1 MRVIGLCVNVTINLF
16 KFFFFLPEF
25 DFTLTF
31 VPRIIDIRRF
41 CRNQYGLY
49 DSAKPTKMYRTRRD
63 GIRRNAV
70 TDIRH
75 NIVQSLLL
83 LL

>member
-16 KFFFFLPEF
+16 EFFFFLPEF

-49 DSAKPTKMYRTRRD
+49 DSAKPTEMYRMPTRLDRVNA
-63 GIRRNAV
+63 RAV
-70 TDIRH
+70 TEFDETR
-75 NIVQSLLL
+75 
-83 LL
+83 